1 MEVFNHFM
9 IGKAEID
16 DSMRADIQRQQN
28 DAQLMQ
34 MLKQREISM
43 KMGQGIQEV
52 FTGRVDHSE

>member
-34 MLKQREISM
+34 MLKQKENNM
-43 KMGQGIQEV
+43 KMGPGIQEV

>member
-16 DSMRADIQRQQN
+16 DGMKAEIQRQQN

-34 MLKQREISM
+34 MLKQKEI
-43 KMGQGIQEV
+43 GQKLGAGIQDV
-52 FTGRVDHSE
+52 FTGRTDHSE

>member
-16 DSMRADIQRQQN
+16 DSMKADIQRQQN

-34 MLKQREISM
+34 MLRQKEISN
-43 KMGQGIQEV
+43 KLGVTLDNV
-52 FTGRVDHSE
+52 FTGRTDHSE

>member
-16 DSMRADIQRQQN
+16 DSMRAEIQRQQN

-34 MLKQREISM
+34 MLKQKEINA
-43 KMGQGIQEV
+43 KLG
-52 FTGRVDHSE
+52 